1 MTRHGDS
8 TIVVVRTGSALATR
22 AGFAQTPIQRMTG
35 LLARDRMADGEAL
48 LFPRCRSIHTWGMRF
63 PIDVVF
69 VDRAWT
75 VVALKERVGP
85 WRIVLPV
92 WPAWGVVELAEG
104 AIERAGLR
112 VGDCLHVAAEG
123 DGTACGTRGL
133 AG

>member
-1 MTRHGDS
+1 MTARAGS
-8 TIVVVRTGSALATR
+8 PIMVARTGAMLAAR
-22 AGFAQTPIQRMTG
+22 AGEARTPIQRMVG
-35 LLARDRMADGEAL
+35 LLGHSRLADGEAL
-48 LFPRCRSIHTWGMRF
+48 FFPRCHSIHTWGMRF

-75 VVALKERVGP
+75 VVALKERIGP

-112 VGDCLHVAAEG
+112 VGDRLHMAAEG
-123 DGTACGTRGL
+123 DGTACRARGS